1 MESIASQGTS
11 FRSMSWTGGST
22 TGPTFQSILL
32 CNDSGT
38 ASCHVSTTPCPL
50 GMPCLHQLY
59 SLYNPDTLSLFSLAQ
74 DKLGVASPLVLL
86 LSMIWGL
93 QILQQCSQYIQSNI
107 QLFPHT
113 GSQWRCVSTPTTS
126 STSTS
131 LHSALTSLHWSLTS
145 TSSNVS

>member
-38 ASCHVSTTPCPL
+38 ASCCVSTTPCPL

-59 SLYNPDTLSLFSLAQ
+59 SLYNPDTLSLFSLTQ

-93 QILQQCSQYIQSNI
+93 QILQVVLPIHPKQ
-107 QLFPHT
+107 
-113 GSQWRCVSTPTTS
+113 
-126 STSTS
+126 
-131 LHSALTSLHWSLTS
+131 HSAFPSYRLSMEVCVHPYHILYLNLSALSLDFPALVPDFHIL
-145 TSSNVS
+145 